1 MGRLILIRH
10 CETNA
15 NVEGTVQGRRD
26 LSLSKRGERQAELV
40 GKFVRENFS
49 VGKVVSSVRKRCIQT
64 AEALGHS
71 VETTPLLRE
80 IDWGDWEGKKWSDL
94 KADYPEDV
102 EALLTAD
109 PNFSTPN
116 GDSLMSF
123 AQRID
128 EAITEIRFEEDSEDT
143 AVVTHEGT
151 VRTMI
156 PRLLDWP
163 PSHMSNLVAFPGS
176 ISIVSMAQKTPKLE
190 LLNFY
195 QHLSATYENQ
205 G

>member
-26 LSLSKRGERQAELV
+26 LSLSKRGEQQAELV
-40 GKFVRENFS
+40 GEFIRENFS
-49 VGKVVSSVRKRCIQT
+49 ISQVASSVRMRCIQT
-64 AEALGHS
+64 AEALGHTI
-71 VETTPLLRE
+71 ETTPLLQE

-123 AQRID
+123 AKRID
-128 EAITEIRFEEDSEDT
+128 KTITELQLEEHGEDI

-156 PRLLDWP
+156 PQLLGWP
-163 PSHMSNLVAFPGS
+163 PSHMGNLVAFPGS
-176 ISIVSMAQKTPKLE
+176 VSVISMAHKTPKLE

-205 G
+205 A